1 MAKFTLPYR
10 AEQVGSLLRPQALQ
24 DARQAFAQGKLD
36 IAALRSVENLEIAK
50 IVRKQEE
57 IGLKSIS
64 DGEFRRT
71 YFHLDFLQQLDG
83 VSVTGNIAANPSAK
97 RSDDGFTPPKLSVT
111 GKLRHARNIEVDNF
125 TFLQSQIRQGLR
137 T

>member
-64 DGEFRRT
+64 DGE
-71 YFHLDFLQQLDG
+71 
-83 VSVTGNIAANPSAK
+83 A
-97 RSDDGFTPPKLSVT
+97 
-111 GKLRHARNIEVDNF
+111 
-125 TFLQSQIRQGLR
+125 
-137 T
+137 